1 MTPRIGIIGG
11 LGPLAG
17 VELQRQIIAA
27 TPATTDQEHIEVVC
41 FTNPHVADRTS
52 SLAQDAGDAFVRD
65 ITRTIRVLER
75 AGVTL
80 MLLPCNTAH
89 ARFSAIQK
97 RTTVPILNMVQE
109 TVQLLRKQYGESVR
123 PLLCATDGTI
133 GVRVYETYGPDINWC
148 YLQDQQMVMD
158 SIYAIKAGRVQ
169 HSATVFA
176 AALTDEMRRA
186 RADVAVLACTE
197 LSVIADAVTVPHV
210 DPLRI
215 VAVEAVARVFETK
228 KAPVGL
234 AVYEE

>member
-1 MTPRIGIIGG
+1 MTRIGIIGG

-17 VELQRQIIAA
+17 VELQRQIIMA
-27 TPATTDQEHIEVVC
+27 TPAGHDQDHLDVVC
-41 FTNPHVADRTS
+41 YTNPQVADRTS
-52 SLAQDAGDAFVRD
+52 SLARDGGDAFVRD
-65 ITRTIRVLER
+65 IARTIRVLER

-97 RTTVPILNMVQE
+97 RTAVPILNMVQE
-109 TVQLLRKQYGESVR
+109 TVQLLRQQYGESVR

-133 GVRVYETYGPDINWC
+133 GARVYETYGPDIDWC
-148 YLQDQQMVMD
+148 YPQDQRMVMD
-158 SIYAIKAGRVQ
+158 CIYAIKAGRVQ
-169 HSATVFA
+169 QSAMVFA

-186 RADVAVLACTE
+186 RADVTVLACTE
-197 LSVIADAVTVPHV
+197 LSVIANFVTVPHV

-215 VAVEAVARVFETK
+215 IAVEAVARALETK